1 MLPRVAFEYGQTWCA
16 STLCISHSRRVH
28 SGSAVTASSR
38 PRATSAAS
46 KRRRNAANH
55 KTGGSGG
62 SGTGTKAW
70 NGSPAARARYLGM
83 PENPAAVR
91 SASPSMT

>member
-1 MLPRVAFEYGQTWCA
+1 MLLRVAFEYGQTWCA

-28 SGSAVTASSR
+28 S
-38 PRATSAAS
+38 
-46 KRRRNAANH
+46 
-55 KTGGSGG
+55 G